1 VQGFLPKHLDG
12 AQGLGAGLAGD
23 LLVGLEMNEVL
34 ANLLDGDLF
43 GRALIKLAE
52 MPDTSQVGLLGAGLE
67 GQELQIIGEGIQA
80 GVRGT
85 FFICM
90 ELVS

>member
-1 VQGFLPKHLDG
+1 
-12 AQGLGAGLAGD
+12 
-23 LLVGLEMNEVL
+23 
-34 ANLLDGDLF
+34 
-43 GRALIKLAE
+43 

-67 GQELQIIGEGIQA
+67 GQELQVIGEGIKA

>member
-1 VQGFLPKHLDG
+1 MD
-12 AQGLGAGLAGD
+12 
-23 LLVGLEMNEVL
+23 EVL

-52 MPDTSQVGLLGAGLE
+52 MPDASQVGLLGAGLE
-67 GQELQIIGEGIQA
+67 GKKLQVIGEGIKA

-85 FFICM
+85 FFIGIAA
-90 ELVS
+90 LS